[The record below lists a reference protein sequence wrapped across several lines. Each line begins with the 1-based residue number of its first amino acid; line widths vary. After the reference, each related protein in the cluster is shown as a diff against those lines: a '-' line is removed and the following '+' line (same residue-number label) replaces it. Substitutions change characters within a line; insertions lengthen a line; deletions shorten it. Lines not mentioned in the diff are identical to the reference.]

1 MPPLQRLSAMR
12 TRALRRSEGPKTPEP
27 TSQGGCD
34 QPPSPPRQRFR
45 LKRRNAPQHNMAP
58 TQQFL
63 ASVAAADVP
72 IPSIEEPYVV
82 DEDMVDTTG
91 HAMPPFTDPDN
102 MDLSHSVRA
111 RAFSPPKTPAPG
123 GLGLSLSPTNRFPDW
138 SIDSSLSDS
147 ECESSRPSTAR
158 STQTS
163 ASVFSQLSFS
173 SDGPSCVSS
182 PFNEHINQFDTYLSP
197 DDANKIIKSP
207 VRAANSRKAPWTHPM
222 SKHVWSTYMMYLQDP
237 KVTPVRIGASGVPP
251 SGVVVRVARE
261 ARTSWKGSKPQQ
273 TEVKHRS
280 GSSTPTAA
288 EAPCTFVQWP
298 HTQAATRAHL
308 IEMCKTNAGGKI
320 RNDRYFAS
328 SPTPFGK
335 SITRSRARRATPAR
349 SPSVFS
355 SSDMAMSLVLS
366 TADSMQLGGPLA
378 QLTGSKPQRPMEDS
392 PAPLEGSSSAKLAA
406 PLPELRPRLGSPFVA
421 KSYGPSSSSSLA
433 EILGMGSEL
442 PRQSHTVGPRRS
454 SRTPARLNRS
464 RSNTQ
469 KRRSG
474 RPSMDLRR
482 SKRPSLPS
490 DMWSEPA
497 TSPIAPASDFND
509 LARSATTAEEPM
521 DPQNKPPQSLDS
533 TSSLAPAQFTRW
545 STDAPARLGSP
556 FSGLPASFSYPVRG
570 GAPAGINFAIGRPFA
585 TVQESLNDEST
596 PRTPLP
602 ARLAYLD
609 ERLKQIRRRGEERRR
624 SESPL

>member
-1 MPPLQRLSAMR
+1 MR

-27 TSQGGCD
+27 TSQQGDCD

-45 LKRRNAPQHNMAP
+45 LKRRNAPQHNMVP

-63 ASVAAADVP
+63 ASVAAADMP
-72 IPSIEEPYVV
+72 IPSIEEPFVV
-82 DEDMVDTTG
+82 DEDMVDTAG
-91 HAMPPFTDPDN
+91 HAIPLFTDPDN
-102 MDLSHSVRA
+102 MDISHSVRG
-111 RAFSPPKTPAPG
+111 RPFSPPKTPAPD
-123 GLGLSLSPTNRFPDW
+123 GLGLSLSPNRFPDW
-138 SIDSSLSDS
+138 SIDSSLSES
-147 ECESSRPSTAR
+147 EGESSRPSTAR

-163 ASVFSQLSFS
+163 ASVFSQLSFT

-182 PFNEHINQFDTYLSP
+182 PFNEHTNQFDTFLTP
-197 DDANKIIKSP
+197 EDANKVIRAP
-207 VRAANSRKAPWTHPM
+207 VRAAKSRKAPWTQPM
-222 SKHVWSTYMMYLQDP
+222 DKHLWSTYMMYLQDP

-251 SGVVVRVARE
+251 YGVVVRVARE
-261 ARTSWKGSKPQQ
+261 ARRSWKGSKPQPAQ
-273 TEVKHRS
+273 VKSRS
-280 GSSTPTAA
+280 GSSTPTAE

-308 IEMCKTNAGGKI
+308 IEMCKANSGGKT
-320 RNDRYFAS
+320 RNERYFAS

-335 SITRSRARRATPAR
+335 SVTRSRARRATPAR

-378 QLTGSKPQRPMEDS
+378 QLTSSKPQKPVEDIPVS
-392 PAPLEGSSSAKLAA
+392 LVECNSSSVNLD
-406 PLPELRPRLGSPFVA
+406 PLPDLRPRLGSPFVA

-433 EILGMGSEL
+433 DVLGMGSEL

-474 RPSMDLRR
+474 RPSIELRR

-490 DMWSEPA
+490 DMWSEPS
-497 TSPIAPASDFND
+497 TSPMAPASDFND
-509 LARSATTAEEPM
+509 LM
-521 DPQNKPPQSLDS
+521 DPQNNKPQQPSDP
-533 TSSLAPAQFTRW
+533 TPSLAPAQFSRW
-545 STDAPARLGSP
+545 STDDAPARLGSP
-556 FSGLPASFSYPVRG
+556 FNGLPASFSYPARG
-570 GAPAGINFAIGRPFA
+570 AVPAGINFAIRRPFA
-585 TVQESLNDEST
+585 TVQESLNDDNT
-596 PRTPLP
+596 PRIPLP